1 MREDLAMMIANLLV
15 SAWEHNNDNNSYT
28 WIVEQTVA
36 VISLSGERLPSNI
49 KSILIANPINTKVI
63 GD

>member
-49 KSILIANPINTKVI
+49 KSILIANPINTRII